1 MSGPRFELTPDH
13 VDHIVVERHLDGR
26 DPGRE
31 LTSAEQR
38 QVIRT
43 LRAKKFTDNAIALH
57 LGCRMSRITTLMRP
71 KRGKR

>member
-1 MSGPRFELTPDH
+1 MSGPRVELTPDF
-13 VDHIVVERHLDGR
+13 VDRVVVERNLAGR

-31 LTSAEQR
+31 LTSAEER
-38 QVIRT
+38 QVIHT
-43 LRAKKFTDNAIALH
+43 LRAKAFTDNAIALH